1 MRKESTTQVVV
12 PSIVFALVM
21 HLVYQKV
28 FMADLSIPWL
38 LLVIGIQVLLLT
50 AWAFEKIPGALAT
63 TGCVLAA
70 LLIDGFVAVQSAA
83 KAGTFSSPAF
93 IGAAFSSLLIL
104 AALYTSYQLT
114 TSPGYWFAHRSG
126 PAHGAG
132 PDSARQPAAAPAPP
146 AARTQ
151 STSSPAVPQANAG
164 QTKVAQPSPVPA
176 KGPAGEAKG
185 SGASVFRIHHARTGQ
200 HIITCPC
207 EQVGP
212 AIHIRNLRNLLADY
226 EPDSVGV
233 VQVTWTNDTIVDI
246 HVDGDLKGSGREHY
260 TLLEFED

>member
-1 MRKESTTQVVV
+1 MRRESTTQVVV

-21 HLVYQKV
+21 HLVFQKV

-38 LLVIGIQVLLLT
+38 LLVIGIQVLVLI
-50 AWAFEKIPGALAT
+50 AWAFEKIAGALAT
-63 TGCVLAA
+63 TGCVLTV

-126 PAHGAG
+126 AAHGVR
-132 PDSARQPAAAPAPP
+132 PDSARQSTAAPAPP
-146 AARTQ
+146 VARTQ
-151 STSSPAVPQANAG
+151 STRSPAVPQAKAG
-164 QTKVAQPSPVPA
+164 QPRPVPA
-176 KGPAGEAKG
+176 KNPAGEAKG
-185 SGASVFRIHHARTGQ
+185 AGASVFRIHHARTGQ